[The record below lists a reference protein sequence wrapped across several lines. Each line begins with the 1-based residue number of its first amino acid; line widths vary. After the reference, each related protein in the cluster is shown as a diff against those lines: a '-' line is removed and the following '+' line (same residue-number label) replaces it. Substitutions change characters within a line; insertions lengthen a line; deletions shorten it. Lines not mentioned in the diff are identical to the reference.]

1 MFQILKYVVI
11 DIVKNKIVIAYTV
24 MLALFSWAI
33 FGLENSSAKGMLT
46 LLNIML
52 LCVPLVSILFSTI
65 YVYNSS
71 EFIELLLSHP
81 IKRRKIW
88 NALFGG
94 LSLSLSLA
102 YILGTGIPLLLFAEL
117 STALIM
123 IVSGILLSVIFV
135 AVALLAGISARD
147 KAKGIGVSIM
157 TWLYFALLFDAIVLF
172 LFFQFSEYPIE
183 QAVVILSAFSP
194 IDMCRILILLQLDV
208 AAMMGFT
215 GAIFKDLFGTQW
227 GLILAFGILLLWVLI
242 PYFISL
248 RIFSKRDM

>member
-1 MFQILKYVVI
+1 
-11 DIVKNKIVIAYTV
+11 
-24 MLALFSWAI
+24 
-33 FGLENSSAKGMLT
+33 
-46 LLNIML
+46 
-52 LCVPLVSILFSTI
+52 
-65 YVYNSS
+65 
-71 EFIELLLSHP
+71 
-81 IKRRKIW
+81 
-88 NALFGG
+88 
-94 LSLSLSLA
+94 
-102 YILGTGIPLLLFAEL
+102 
-117 STALIM
+117 M